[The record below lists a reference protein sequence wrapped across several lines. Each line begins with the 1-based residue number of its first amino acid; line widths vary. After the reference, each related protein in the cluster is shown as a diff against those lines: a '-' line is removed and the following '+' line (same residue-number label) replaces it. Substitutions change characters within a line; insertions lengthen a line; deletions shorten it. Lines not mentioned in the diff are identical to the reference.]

1 MEGQVMNRWILAV
14 SAAAVALSSGA
25 LGGCKGCDDLIAQMC
40 TDLGPEDC
48 AYWKKHGWDQQMLP
62 KGRRVNAYC
71 RDPMMSDAVYPKLLQ
86 IQKRQV
92 EANHKADEVR
102 AKYK

>member
-1 MEGQVMNRWILAV
+1 MKNWILAV
-14 SAAAVALSSGA
+14 GAGA
-25 LGGCKGCDDLIAQMC
+25 LAFSLVNLMACKGCDDLLAKVC

-71 RDPMMSDAVYPKLLQ
+71 RDPMMSDSFYPQLLEIQRKQ
-86 IQKRQV
+86 IT
-92 EANHKADEVR
+92 ANHEADKIR